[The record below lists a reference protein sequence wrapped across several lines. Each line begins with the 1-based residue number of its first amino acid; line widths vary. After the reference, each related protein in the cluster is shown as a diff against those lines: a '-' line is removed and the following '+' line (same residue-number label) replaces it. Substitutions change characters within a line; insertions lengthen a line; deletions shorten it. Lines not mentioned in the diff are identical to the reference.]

1 MNLPRIY
8 PVVDHASWIPR
19 LASQGVRLVQLRIKE
34 QPEQFVRAQ
43 IEAAHGYC
51 RAAGVQLIVNDYWQL
66 ALASGC
72 DFVHLGQGDLESAD
86 LRMLRRAH
94 VRLGVDQRLQPLRD
108 HQRDV
113 LLARA
118 APADGARILAA
129 VPGVDDDGGEARH
142 FRLFLLLLAYFIRF
156 PRFLDQLRKRLPVSN
171 KKSKDD
177 STVRTSMLE
186 KVIDPKSED
195 LNTAWNKDW
204 EQTLFEGARAKVK
217 KRVDPQKFQIFD
229 CYVRKEWPAEKV
241 ATIFGVSVEQVYMVK
256 HRVMEMIRDEVK
268 RMEKEG
274 V

>member
-1 MNLPRIY
+1 MPAHSPGLIPTRASLLKRLPNLE
-8 PVVDHASWIPR
+8 DQASWNEFFNIYWKLIYGVARKAGLTDVEAQDVVQETMVSVIKHIPTFKYDPAIGTFKAWLLNMTR
-19 LASQGVRLVQLRIKE
+19 WRI
-34 QPEQFVRAQ
+34 
-43 IEAAHGYC
+43 
-51 RAAGVQLIVNDYWQL
+51 
-66 ALASGC
+66 
-72 DFVHLGQGDLESAD
+72 
-86 LRMLRRAH
+86 
-94 VRLGVDQRLQPLRD
+94 
-108 HQRDV
+108 
-113 LLARA
+113 
-118 APADGARILAA
+118 
-129 VPGVDDDGGEARH
+129 
-142 FRLFLLLLAYFIRF
+142 
-156 PRFLDQLRKRLPVSN
+156 LDQLRKRLPVSN

>member
-1 MNLPRIY
+1 MPAHSPGLIPTRASLLKRLPNLE
-8 PVVDHASWIPR
+8 DQASWNEFFNIYWKLIYGVARKAGLTDVEAQDVVQETMVSVIKHIPTFKYDPAIGTFKAWLLNMTR
-19 LASQGVRLVQLRIKE
+19 WRI
-34 QPEQFVRAQ
+34 
-43 IEAAHGYC
+43 
-51 RAAGVQLIVNDYWQL
+51 
-66 ALASGC
+66 
-72 DFVHLGQGDLESAD
+72 
-86 LRMLRRAH
+86 
-94 VRLGVDQRLQPLRD
+94 
-108 HQRDV
+108 
-113 LLARA
+113 
-118 APADGARILAA
+118 
-129 VPGVDDDGGEARH
+129 
-142 FRLFLLLLAYFIRF
+142 
-156 PRFLDQLRKRLPVSN
+156 LDQLRKRLPVSN

-217 KRVDPQKFQIFD
+217 KRVDPQKYQIFD

>member
-1 MNLPRIY
+1 MPAHSPGLIPTRASLLKRLPNLE
-8 PVVDHASWIPR
+8 DQASWNEFFNIYWKLIYGVARKAGLTDVEAQDVVQETMVSVIKHIPTFKYDPAIGTFKAWLLNMTR
-19 LASQGVRLVQLRIKE
+19 WRI
-34 QPEQFVRAQ
+34 
-43 IEAAHGYC
+43 
-51 RAAGVQLIVNDYWQL
+51 
-66 ALASGC
+66 
-72 DFVHLGQGDLESAD
+72 
-86 LRMLRRAH
+86 
-94 VRLGVDQRLQPLRD
+94 
-108 HQRDV
+108 
-113 LLARA
+113 
-118 APADGARILAA
+118 
-129 VPGVDDDGGEARH
+129 
-142 FRLFLLLLAYFIRF
+142 
-156 PRFLDQLRKRLPVSN
+156 LDQLRKRLPVSN

-217 KRVDPQKFQIFD
+217 KRVDPQKYQIFD

-268 RMEKEG
+268 RMAKEG